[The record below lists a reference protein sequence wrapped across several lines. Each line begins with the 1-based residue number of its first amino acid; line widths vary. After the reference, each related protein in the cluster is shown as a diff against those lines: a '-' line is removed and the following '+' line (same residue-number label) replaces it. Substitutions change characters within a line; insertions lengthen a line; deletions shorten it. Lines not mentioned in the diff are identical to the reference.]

1 MRELHVSAL
10 RRLQLCFD
18 FDPHVEVGLDSQAE
32 VCLDPQAEVGSCG
45 PLGLDFEP
53 LADMCFGPHA
63 DAEVQ

>member
-18 FDPHVEVGLDSQAE
+18 FDPHVEVG
-32 VCLDPQAEVGSCG
+32 LDPQAEVGSCG

-63 DAEVQ
+63 DAEMCIDPQSEVG